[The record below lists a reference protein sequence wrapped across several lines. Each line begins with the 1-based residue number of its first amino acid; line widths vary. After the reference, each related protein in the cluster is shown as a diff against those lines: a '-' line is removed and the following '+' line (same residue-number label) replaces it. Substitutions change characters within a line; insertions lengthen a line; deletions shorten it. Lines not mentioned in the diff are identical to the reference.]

1 MKVKTMK
8 RFGWGLGD
16 QALSSLTNFALG
28 VLVATSVSTHA
39 FGEFN
44 LVFATYLLVLGIS
57 RALATE
63 PLVIRYTTA
72 DEEAWREAAS
82 SASGTALAVS
92 AFAGAI
98 CIVGGLVVGGDGGRL
113 FVVLG
118 LLLPGLLVQDSWRFV
133 FFSRAR
139 GAQAVMN
146 DLGWTVLLLTVASAV
161 HFLDYQDVGLFII
174 CWGGAAGFASVY
186 GMYQLRLLPRPSRVL
201 IWWGAH
207 RGLSVRLATQFVAT
221 SGISQA
227 SVYAITLVAGATA
240 LGSLRGAYLLL
251 GPIQVLV
258 MGVGLVAVPEGARAL
273 RSSRQALKRLVWGV
287 SSLVGASALGW
298 GAIAYNLPESWGR
311 AILGVT
317 WDSAQ
322 PLVIPTA
329 LAMVASGLTAGATSG
344 IRALGAADRSLRGGV
359 AAAVVIA
366 VGAIT
371 GAVINGAAG
380 CAWGTAAGAWTTLPI
395 WWRQFSRALS
405 EHGPSSPLEP
415 SVEIEDRATTG

>member
-1 MKVKTMK
+1 MKLKTIK

-16 QALSSLTNFALG
+16 QALSSLTNFALA
-28 VLVATSVSTHA
+28 VLVATSVSTHG

-72 DEEAWREAAS
+72 DEEAWRAAAG
-82 SASGTALAVS
+82 SASGTALAIS
-92 AFAGAI
+92 AVAGLI
-98 CIVGGLVVGGDGGRL
+98 CITGGLVAGGEGGRL

-133 FFSRAR
+133 FFSRSR
-139 GAQAVMN
+139 GAHALMN
-146 DLGWTVLLLTVASAV
+146 DLGWTVLLLTGASAV
-161 HFLDYQDVGLFII
+161 HLLDFQDAAWFVI
-174 CWGGAAGFASVY
+174 CWGGAAGIASFY
-186 GMYQLRLLPRPSRVL
+186 GMYQLRLLPRPGRVL
-201 IWWGAH
+201 VWWAAH
-207 RGLSVRLATQFVAT
+207 RGLSVRLAAQFVAT

-251 GPIQVLV
+251 GPTQVLV

-273 RSSRQALKRLVWGV
+273 RNSRQALRRLVWGV
-287 SSLVGASALGW
+287 SSLVGVSAMAW
-298 GAIAYNLPESWGR
+298 GAIAYNLPESWGT
-311 AILGVT
+311 AILGPT
-317 WDSAQ
+317 WNSAH

-329 LAMVASGLTAGATSG
+329 LAMVASGLSAGATSG
-344 IRALGAADRSLRGGV
+344 IRALGAAQRSLRGGI
-359 AAAVVIA
+359 AAAVMMA
-366 VGAIT
+366 VGSIT

-380 CAWGTAAGAWTTLPI
+380 CAWGTALGAWTTLPI
-395 WWRQFSRALS
+395 WWVQFSRALR
-405 EHGPSSPLEP
+405 EHGPSSPLE
-415 SVEIEDRATTG
+415 VGAEIEDRATAR